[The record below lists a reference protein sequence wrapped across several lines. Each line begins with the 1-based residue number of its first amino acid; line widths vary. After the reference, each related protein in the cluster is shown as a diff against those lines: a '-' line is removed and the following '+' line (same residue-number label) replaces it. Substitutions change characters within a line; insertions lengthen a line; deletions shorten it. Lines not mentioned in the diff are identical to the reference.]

1 MPRAHDS
8 SRMRMGVLEK
18 PLPATPPAAH
28 PPTLHSAQ
36 PLLPLTGKLES
47 GEGTLQPHVKRP
59 CGTGSKVR
67 DPNFKA
73 CGESP
78 TARSA
83 RKSNAFPFQY
93 SECGNRHF
101 VVRNRQTNQVWT
113 LQLNKVNF
121 QSAFFSQTNKGN
133 QQRPGSTRDKG
144 HAPWTLDKDEPL
156 GTDRMEGTLAR

>member
-73 CGESP
+73 CGEV
-78 TARSA
+78 
-83 RKSNAFPFQY
+83 
-93 SECGNRHF
+93 SEWVPNRFTCTVMH
-101 VVRNRQTNQVWT
+101 RR
-113 LQLNKVNF
+113 
-121 QSAFFSQTNKGN
+121 
-133 QQRPGSTRDKG
+133 
-144 HAPWTLDKDEPL
+144 APL
-156 GTDRMEGTLAR
+156 